1 MALIGTIRKNSWLLI
16 ALMAL
21 ALGGF
26 ILMDIVSNTSRNSMG
41 DVNTLGK
48 VNGQTIARD
57 QFDKYE
63 DLIYNGA
70 QGDAYQRRNT
80 IWNYF
85 VENALVSQ
93 EAAKVG
99 LGVGKEELMDLQF
112 GTNPSP
118 IIQQRFA
125 GDNGQI
131 NFQAL
136 QNVKGMIE
144 GNSFPDPR
152 TRTYWAEQEKEIIKD
167 RLQSKL
173 IGLVSKSVYTPTW
186 QAEMAY
192 AENNERMSFL
202 YARVPFDKIADTDI
216 KVTDADYASYIK
228 EHSKQYYQTEESRM
242 VDYVTVDVIPSKQD
256 SSEAKEKVS
265 NLLKDWR
272 NAIKDSTFVLNQNGS
287 MDAGYK
293 KRAELPASVADLLAT
308 TAIGSYVEPYL
319 NGDSWSI
326 SKILDR
332 KVIPD
337 SVRARHI
344 LIKTGDA
351 NKTVDS
357 LKNLVDTGKARF
369 DSLAAKFGTDAT
381 NVKGGDLGWFGP
393 GQMVPEFNDLCFNKA
408 EQGKTYKVV
417 TQFGV
422 HLVEVTGKKF
432 IKNEN
437 GTKYATISQRIAPGK
452 VTEQTAK
459 DKAIILTTQAKN
471 GADLAA
477 KAKEMGLMVTTS
489 TPVKAND
496 FSFGA
501 LGQGNTAREM
511 IRWAFE
517 EGTKKDQVHK
527 EYFIFSDPNGG
538 YFDSKY
544 VVAALKTINPK
555 GEATVDGV
563 RSQIEGLVKNKL
575 KAAAIMAKL
584 GNTTDINSM
593 VSQYGSTIDTASN
606 IAFMQPSLPRAGA
619 EPAVV
624 GAAFGMA
631 NGAVSTPIEGNS
643 GVYIVKT
650 IMDKPKAPL
659 PPDLAMFRRQ
669 VSSGVLGNVRSR
681 LIPAMKKSSETEDN
695 RSRFF

>member
-1 MALIGTIRKNSWLLI
+1 
-16 ALMAL
+16 MAL

-26 ILMDIVSNTSRNSMG
+26 ILMDIMSNTSRNSAG
-41 DVNTLGK
+41 DVNTMGK

-63 DLIYNGA
+63 DLVYNGA
-70 QGDAYQRRNT
+70 QGDAFQRRST

-93 EAAKVG
+93 EAQKLG

-112 GTNPSP
+112 GTQPSP

-152 TRTYWAEQEKEIIKD
+152 TRVYWAEQEKEIVKD

-173 IGLVSKSVYTPTW
+173 TGLISKSIYTPSW

-202 YARVPFDKIADTDI
+202 YARVPYEKIADTDI
-216 KVTDADYASYIK
+216 KVTDADLAAYLK
-228 EHSKQYYQTEESRM
+228 DHSKQYIQTEESRL
-242 VDYVTVDVIPSKQD
+242 VEYAVVDVIPSAQD
-256 SSEAKEKVS
+256 SAAARKSVEDLKSAFQAATNDSAYVLS
-265 NLLKDWR
+265 NSGK
-272 NAIKDSTFVLNQNGS
+272 I
-287 MDAGYK
+287 DASYK
-293 KRAELPASVADLLAT
+293 KKAELPAAAAELLAS
-308 TAIGSYVEPYL
+308 TAIGSMVGPYL
-319 NGDSWSI
+319 DGDSWSI
-326 SKILDR
+326 SKIQNR

-344 LIKTGDA
+344 LIKSGNAD
-351 NKTVDS
+351 KTVDS
-357 LKNLVDTGKARF
+357 LKNLIETGKARF
-369 DSLAAKFGTDAT
+369 DSLAAKFGTDGTAT
-381 NVKGGDLGWFGP
+381 KGGDLGFFGP
-393 GQMVPEFNDLCFNKA
+393 KQMVGEFDDLCFNKA
-408 EQGKTYKVV
+408 EQGKLYKVQ

-437 GTKYATISQRIAPGK
+437 ATKYATLSTRIAPGK

-459 DKAIILTTQAKN
+459 DKAIVLTTSAKN
-471 GADLAA
+471 GTDLAA
-477 KAKEMGLMVTTS
+477 KAKDMGLMVTTS
-489 TPVKAND
+489 TPIKAND
-496 FSFGA
+496 FMFGA

-511 IRWAFE
+511 IRWAFDE
-517 EGTKKDQVHK
+517 KTKKDAVHK

-555 GEATVDGV
+555 GPATVDGV
-563 RSQIEGLVKNKL
+563 RAQIEGLVKNKM

-584 GNTTDINSM
+584 GNTTDINAL
-593 VSQYGSTIDTASN
+593 VSQYGSTIDTAAN
-606 IAFMQPSLPRAGA
+606 VAFMQPTIKTGA
-619 EPAVV
+619 EPMVV
-624 GAAFGMA
+624 GAAFSMA
-631 NGAVSTPIEGNS
+631 NGTSSTPIEGNT
-643 GVYIVKT
+643 GVYVVKS

-669 VSSGVLGNVRSR
+669 VSSSVQGSIRNR
-681 LIPAMKKSSETEDN
+681 LLPSMKKTADVTDN